1 MPNRLLLALSHQ
13 QGLARFAMNDVR
25 LRPLVLRFVAGESLA
40 EAIAVVRDLNAL
52 GMTATLDHLGEN
64 TTDPAGAMAAAEAYV
79 TALRAIAEDGLDA
92 NISVKLTAMGLDLGD
107 SCAEQTLT
115 KVLTHARDLDIFVG
129 VDMESSQY
137 TARTLELLEHV
148 RGAGFANTGPAIQAY
163 LYRSAADVER
173 LIEDGVRVRLVKGA
187 YDEAPNVAFRRKR
200 DTDRNYVRL
209 MKRLLSGG
217 VYPAIATHDENIIEQ
232 ALAFA
237 RQEGIAPDRYEFQML
252 YGVRR
257 DLQRRLVDDGF
268 NMRIYVP
275 YGTQWYPYLVRR
287 LAERPANLGFLL
299 GSLARD
305 AGLGATL

>member
-1 MPNRLLLALSHQ
+1 VPNRLLLALSHQ

-115 KVLTHARDLDIFVG
+115 KVLAHARDLDIFVG
-129 VDMESSQY
+129 VDMESSRY

-209 MKRLLSGG
+209 MKRLLSDG

-237 RQEGIAPDRYEFQML
+237 RQQGIGPDRYEFQML

-268 NMRIYVP
+268 NVRIYVP

-305 AGLGATL
+305 AG